1 MKFELKVAVI
11 MIARNEEKYIAKS
24 LENIINQEL
33 SPSRFI
39 LINDGS
45 LDNTGKIA
53 SQYDSVEVIERP
65 KRKES
70 YLARKELAHTIN
82 EGLEKIADDEAL
94 DYVMIM
100 GTDSLIPKDYL
111 SKITQRMNSDQKLVI
126 TSGVIGGEYSVE
138 PRGSGRVVKIDFWK
152 KLGLKY
158 PANYG
163 YEGYLLLKAQSMGY
177 NVTTFN
183 DLIINTQR
191 KTGSRFNSKLYF
203 YYGLGL
209 KALGYT
215 SVYTL
220 GKALLFAK
228 RKPSGAFYLLKGYF
242 SNYEDLYE
250 QELRDYVRK
259 SQFNSL
265 ANEKGK
271 YFKRILR
278 MLSH

>member
-1 MKFELKVAVI
+1 MRPESKIAVI
-11 MIARNEEKYIAKS
+11 MIARNEEKYVSKS
-24 LENIINQEL
+24 IENIINQEL
-33 SPSRFI
+33 CPSRFI

-53 SQYDSVEVIERP
+53 SQYNSVEVIERP

-82 EGLEKIADDEAL
+82 EGLEKIAEDEAL

-100 GTDSLIPKDYL
+100 GTDSLVPKDYL
-111 SKITQRMNSDQKLVI
+111 TKITERMNSDQKLVI
-126 TSGVIGGEYSVE
+126 TSGVISGEYSVE

-163 YEGYLLLKAQSMGY
+163 YEGYLLLKAQSLGY

-183 DLIINTQR
+183 DLIIKTQR

-215 SVYTL
+215 CVYTL

>member
-1 MKFELKVAVI
+1 
-11 MIARNEEKYIAKS
+11 
-24 LENIINQEL
+24 
-33 SPSRFI
+33 
-39 LINDGS
+39 
-45 LDNTGKIA
+45 
-53 SQYDSVEVIERP
+53 
-65 KRKES
+65 
-70 YLARKELAHTIN
+70 
-82 EGLEKIADDEAL
+82 
-94 DYVMIM
+94 
-100 GTDSLIPKDYL
+100 
-111 SKITQRMNSDQKLVI
+111 MNSDQKLVI

-183 DLIINTQR
+183 DLIINAQR